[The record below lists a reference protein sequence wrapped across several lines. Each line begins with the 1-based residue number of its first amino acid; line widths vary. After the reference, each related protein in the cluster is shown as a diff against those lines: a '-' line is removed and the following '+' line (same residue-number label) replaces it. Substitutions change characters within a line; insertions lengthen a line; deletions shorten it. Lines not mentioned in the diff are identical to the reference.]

1 MKGLDEKLT
10 VSKTYS
16 INMLIRR
23 FERGE
28 VRRDNPFQRSP
39 IWKQYQKDF
48 LIVTAMHGWKVDPLK
63 ICEEV
68 FDDGNSVLWLTDG
81 GNRYTTYHEFRENM
95 FRIGR
100 NVPVPIIKYRSLRRN
115 SEGKPEKDENN
126 NYIYDIIEFN
136 MVGKKYKDLPE
147 ELKDRFDNYEVYVDE
162 YYECTS
168 EEVQIHMQ
176 RFNIETPMNTIQKAT
191 THMGSAAAWMKNIT
205 KDTDCRFFYEFD
217 NYTPN
222 EKRNGTL
229 DRIVAES
236 IMLIYHPDNWK
247 KTQIKVGD
255 YLSES
260 ASEEE
265 FKELRTYLDRIYV
278 LENEDFDIVSVFNAK
293 HTFIWLALFA
303 KFTKLGLEDSR
314 FADFIREFKYK
325 ELYRKEING
334 ESFESIDGDNRSSKD
349 KRVVFGKLN
358 ILESLM
364 MDFLSINKEDIV
376 ESFDTTDRF
385 DAFATKFENTE
396 LMEAL
401 GVPMGSDIDRIAAQT
416 LMTVCGKT
424 DFSDKAIQEFI
435 TADEYTENNIEDVDL
450 YLDEVN
456 EWSLELP
463 AGTTLLKAKYVP
475 AMVGFVK
482 YTYDND
488 TNTDALNWFKDY
500 AFQCT
505 KPENDVQKLLN
516 DMKEDFN
523 SYLTYKENKTA

>member
-1 MKGLDEKLT
+1 MRETDEKMT
-10 VSKTYS
+10 KSSKY
-16 INMLIRR
+16 NLDRLIRR

-28 VRRDNPFQRSP
+28 VRKDNSLQRSP
-39 IWKQYQKDF
+39 VWKQAQKDL
-48 LIVTAMHGWKVDPLK
+48 LIVTALHTWKVDPLK

-68 FDDGNSVLWLTDG
+68 FEDGNSTFWLIDG
-81 GNRYTTYHEFRENM
+81 GNRLNTWEEYKNNM

-100 NVPVPIIKYRSLRRN
+100 NTPAPIVTYRVLRRDSN
-115 SEGKPEKDENN
+115 GNPVIDENN
-126 NYIYDIIEFN
+126 NYVYDIVEYN
-136 MVGKKYKDLPE
+136 TVGKKYKDLPE
-147 ELKDRFDNYEVYVDE
+147 ELRDRFDNYEVYVDE
-162 YYECTS
+162 YYGCTK
-168 EEVQIHMQ
+168 EDIKIHIQ
-176 RFNIETPMNTIQKAT
+176 RFNTETPMNAIQKAT
-191 THMGSAAAWMKNIT
+191 THMGDAATWMKQIT
-205 KDTDCRFFYEFD
+205 KDMNCRFFYEFD
-217 NYTPN
+217 NYSPT

-236 IMLIYHPDNWK
+236 IMLIYHPDNWNK
-247 KTQIKVGD
+247 AQVKVGD
-255 YLSES
+255 YLSEN
-260 ASEEE
+260 ASETEY
-265 FKELRTYLDRIYV
+265 KELRNYMDRIYV
-278 LENEDFDIVSVFNAK
+278 LENEDSDIVSVFNAK

-314 FADFIREFKYK
+314 FADFIREFNNK
-325 ELYRKEING
+325 ELYRKEIDG

-364 MDFLSINKEDIV
+364 MDFFSINKEDIV
-376 ESFDTTDRF
+376 ESFETTDRF

-401 GVPMGSDIDRIAAQT
+401 GVPMGSDIDRIAAQA

-424 DFSDKAIQEFI
+424 DYSDKAIQEFI
-435 TADEYTENNIEDVDL
+435 TADEYTEDNIEDADL

-523 SYLTYKENKTA
+523 SYLAYKENKTA